1 MSKETPNSNFEI
13 LGNAVS
19 LGKGLQVNLDI
30 AKLHT
35 RTKIEVPIIIER
47 AKKEGPCLLITGGIH
62 GDEINGVEI
71 VRQIISKKYN
81 KPKMGTIICIPVIN
95 VFGFLNQTREFPD
108 GRDLNRVFPGSKRG
122 SLASRYA
129 YHLMQEIV
137 PNIDYCIDFHTG
149 GRERFNAPQIRINDD
164 EETIELAEVFGAPF
178 ILKTKNREKS
188 FRDSC
193 VKEGKKVLLFEGG
206 KSLDIDQ
213 DITNL
218 GVAGAL
224 RVMTH
229 LGMRDFSE
237 QLENQADIV
246 ASKKAMTIEKS
257 AWIRARYS
265 GMYRPF
271 VKAGSF
277 VTKGTVLGSI
287 SGPFGDFEK
296 PVKAPNDGYIIC
308 INHAPIVNQ
317 GDAIVHI
324 TKQ

>member
-1 MSKETPNSNFEI
+1 MPSSNIEI

-19 LGKGLQVNLDI
+19 LGKGIQLNLDI

-47 AKKEGPCLLITGGIH
+47 AKKEGPCILITGGIH

-81 KPKMGTIICIPVIN
+81 KPTSGTVICIPVVN

-108 GRDLNRVFPGSKRG
+108 GRDLNRVFPGSTRG

-137 PNIDYCIDFHTG
+137 PHIDYCLDFHTG

-164 EETIELAEVFGAPF
+164 EETLELAKAFGAPF
-178 ILKTKNREKS
+178 ILKSKNREKS

-193 VKEGKKVLLFEGG
+193 VKKGKKVLLFEGG
-206 KSLDIDQ
+206 KSLSIDN
-213 DITNL
+213 DITDTGVSGALKVMSHL
-218 GVAGAL
+218 GV
-224 RVMTH
+224 
-229 LGMRDFSE
+229 RDFSVE
-237 QLENQADIV
+237 LEREYKNSVETTSNLI
-246 ASKKAMTIEKS
+246 STS

-271 VKAGSF
+271 VKAGAF
-277 VTKGTVLGSI
+277 VEKGAVVGSI
-287 SGPFGDFEK
+287 SSPFGDFEK
-296 PVKAPNDGYIIC
+296 EIKAPHAGYIIC
-308 INHAPIVNQ
+308 TNHAPIVNQ

-324 TKQ
+324 TK